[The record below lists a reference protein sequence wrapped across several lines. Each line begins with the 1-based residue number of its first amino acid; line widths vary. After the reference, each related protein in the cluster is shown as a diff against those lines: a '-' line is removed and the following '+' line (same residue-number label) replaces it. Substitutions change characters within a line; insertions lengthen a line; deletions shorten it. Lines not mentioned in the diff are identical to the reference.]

1 MAVLWVMKNVYIY
14 YLFLLSNFSFFFP
27 IYTLFLFVFDY
38 KQIAE
43 LTQHSAT
50 PDGLFSHQRSVIS
63 LTGTD
68 FRISDNLLP
77 SPAAHLDGQ
86 A

>member
-1 MAVLWVMKNVYIY
+1 MGNKE
-14 YLFLLSNFSFFFP
+14 LF
-27 IYTLFLFVFDY
+27 TY

-50 PDGLFSHQRSVIS
+50 PDKLFLHRGVIN
-63 LTGTD
+63 LTHTD
-68 FRISDNLLP
+68 FRISDDLSL

-86 A
+86 ALTAK